1 VDAQGVIAR
10 RLALLLAIA
19 AVDARADDVALR
31 IDPEAPHAV
40 VVAIGSRDVAA
51 TPAEGLWSVALG
63 IEHEWPSQWRHV
75 RPRAARVV
83 GDWTIL
89 DGELVLDHG
98 TLRFTDS
105 WRRDGGFVRATR
117 RFAWDGDT
125 PLTPC
130 VLSVRVTALGA
141 ASTKPYLPGIS
152 AWGNPSGA
160 THGGRVAIQTGA
172 AGEDSYYEEHRYP
185 MPFADLAWDG
195 VHAALHT
202 RPSALIGGARADL
215 WWSLGT
221 TSGERDAELG
231 LLSGPCA
238 SNGRHGVVKALQ
250 GEFMPYPSAW
260 ITLAPGAVVE
270 KEFVL
275 DVGACADANASLARG
290 IATAL
295 TLHEP
300 YALDGLPSYAEIVRA
315 KIAYANSRWREHAD
329 TPGFEMYPD
338 FVEGTHYVMG
348 WCGQAEA
355 LGFAAR
361 PLEARFGSREFTE
374 RATRALDVLARA
386 PFREDGF
393 LQRYSVESNA
403 WSELD
408 FVSQGQALES
418 FTRAIEVA
426 RERGDDTA
434 SWDAFVLRAC
444 ELHAERILRDA
455 WRPGSTNEAFFVA
468 PLLRASRLFE
478 RPRFAAAATKAGE
491 HYALRHAGIDE
502 PYWGGTLDASCED
515 KEGAWA
521 AFQAFLALFDHT
533 HDARWLARAEHAMN
547 ATLAYTMV
555 WDVDLPAGR
564 LRDHGFRS
572 RGWTVVSAQNQ
583 HLDVFGVFYTPE
595 IWRMGELLGRPELKR
610 LAAVMFRSCGQLID
624 ALGSQGEQIQ
634 HTNFAQAGDMS
645 DVARLRGGYSEGW
658 TVFWITTHFLH
669 AAARFEQMG
678 VDLDEEPMRALPR

>member
-1 VDAQGVIAR
+1 MIAR
-10 RLALLLAIA
+10 RLALVLVIA
-19 AVDARADDVALR
+19 AVDARADDVAMR
-31 IDPEAPHAV
+31 IDPGAPHAV
-40 VVAIGSRDVAA
+40 VVAIGSRDVVA

-63 IEHEWPSQWRHV
+63 IEHEWPTEWRHV
-75 RPRAARVV
+75 RPNTVRDV

-98 TLRFTDS
+98 TLRFTDA
-105 WRRDGGFVRATR
+105 WRRDGDLVRATR
-117 RFAWDGDT
+117 RFAWDGDA

-141 ASTKPYLPGIS
+141 AGTKPYLPGIS

-185 MPFADLAWDG
+185 MPFADLAWSG

-202 RPSALIGGARADL
+202 KPSALPGAARADL

-221 TSGERDAELG
+221 TSHELDAELA

-250 GEFMPYPSAW
+250 GEFMSYPDAW
-260 ITLAPGAVVE
+260 ITLTPGTVIE

-275 DVGACADANASLARG
+275 DVGACADAGASLARG
-290 IATAL
+290 IATSLAL
-295 TLHEP
+295 NEP
-300 YALDGLPSYAEIVRA
+300 YALDGLPSYASIVRA
-315 KIAYANSRWREHAD
+315 KLGFARSRWRERAD
-329 TPGFEMYPD
+329 DPGFEMYPD
-338 FVEGTHYVMG
+338 DVGGTHYVMG

-355 LGFAAR
+355 LGFAAL
-361 PLEARFGSREFTE
+361 PLERRFGSPEFS
-374 RATRALDVLARA
+374 RQAGRALDLLARA
-386 PFREDGF
+386 PFDANGF
-393 LQRYSVESNA
+393 SQRYTAETGA
-403 WSELD
+403 WSEQD

-426 RERGDDTA
+426 RERGGIDTA
-434 SWDAFVLRAC
+434 AWDAFVLRAC
-444 ELHAERILRDA
+444 ELHAARITRED
-455 WRPGSTNEAFFVA
+455 WRPVSTNEGFFVA
-468 PLLRASRLFE
+468 PLLRAARLFE
-478 RPRFAAAATKAGE
+478 RPPFAAAAAKAAE
-491 HYALRHAGIDE
+491 HYASRHAGIDE

-521 AFQAFLALFDHT
+521 AFQAFLAMFDHT
-533 HDARWLARAEHAMN
+533 GDARWLTRAEHAMH
-547 ATLAYTMV
+547 ATLATTMV
-555 WDVDLPAGR
+555 WDVDLPPGR
-564 LRDHGFRS
+564 LRDHAFRS

-583 HLDVFGVFYTPE
+583 HLDVFGVFFTPE

-624 ALGSQGEQIQ
+624 ATGSQGEQIQ

-669 AAARFEQMG
+669 AAARFELMG
-678 VDLDEEPMRALPR
+678 VDLDVDPARIAAR